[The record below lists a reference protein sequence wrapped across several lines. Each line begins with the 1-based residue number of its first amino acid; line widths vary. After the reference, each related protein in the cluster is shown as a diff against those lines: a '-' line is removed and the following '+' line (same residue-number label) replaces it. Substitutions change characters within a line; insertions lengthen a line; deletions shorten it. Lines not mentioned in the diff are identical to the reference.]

1 MTRAQGQPNHAE
13 KKKNQGSLTHSV
25 FGSSNRTAFLS
36 MGSGNWKENV
46 NARGVNG
53 SPFHHQNKRSWE
65 GEKKNGENESKG
77 TKTTGEKKKKR
88 NSERRKTFIEEEG
101 EEKTL
106 G

>member
-1 MTRAQGQPNHAE
+1 
-13 KKKNQGSLTHSV
+13 
-25 FGSSNRTAFLS
+25 

-77 TKTTGEKKKKR
+77 TKTTEEKKKR